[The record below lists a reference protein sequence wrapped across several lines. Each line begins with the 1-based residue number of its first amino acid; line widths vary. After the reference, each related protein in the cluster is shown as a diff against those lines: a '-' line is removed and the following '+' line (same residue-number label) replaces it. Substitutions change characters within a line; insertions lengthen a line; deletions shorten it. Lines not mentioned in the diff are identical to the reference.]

1 MVDEQLKNINEK
13 LQKVLRKLT
22 VLQKENDR
30 LNIEHRSLKQSNLE
44 KTEMIEKL
52 DVKINILQAAKVEML
67 PEEKTQFEKRIT
79 RYIKQIDQYISMLSK

>member
-22 VLQKENDR
+22 VLQKENER

-52 DVKINILQAAKVEML
+52 DVKINILQASKVEML

-79 RYIKQIDQYISMLSK
+79 GYIKQIDQYISMLSK